1 MSRPT
6 DPWHVR
12 EDVLDP
18 ERAAAQASVLALANG
33 HLGVRGLLDEG
44 QPGAGPGTLLASAH
58 EEHPFTY
65 AEPAYGYPDT
75 DERIVPVAD
84 GWSVRLLVDGVP
96 FDTATG
102 CLHRHERTLDL
113 RAGVLDRAVTWTS
126 PDGPTVRITSRRL
139 VSFTRPELAAV
150 EYTVHA
156 VDGVHVELQPFRC
169 TASSVHGD
177 AGAAGGGTRGP
188 ADDSPPHASDDE
200 DPAVLTQACAHG
212 TGRSWSRELVP
223 TTGTHVLVVADHVA
237 SSPEGVAV
245 QPSASGHTTSVAAT
259 LAAGQS
265 VRLLLTV
272 AHAAGAGVAPHELEA
287 RAVRVLDDARA
298 VGWERLQDEQRAFL
312 GDVWARC
319 DVEVDGDAELQQA
332 VRFALFQVV
341 QAAASL
347 QVGGIRAK
355 GLTGDGYH
363 GHTFWDADTFVVP
376 VLTQLLPGAAARHLA
391 WRHSTLP
398 TAVER
403 ARVLHLDGAAHPWR
417 TITGPE
423 CSGYWPAGSA
433 AVHVN
438 AAVADAA
445 VRHLVATGD
454 DAFGREV
461 ALDLVTHAARFWV
474 SLGHHGRGGFHLD
487 GVTGPDEYSAL
498 GDDNTYTNLM
508 AQRNLRDAVALV
520 ARYPD
525 APGARAVTE
534 QDRDRWTRAA
544 DEMAVPRDPV
554 TGITEQSA
562 GYLRRKVWDFDA
574 WDAKQYPLDDNAP
587 YEALYRHQVVKQA
600 DLVLALHLAGDAFT
614 ADQKRRDFDHYETL
628 TVRDSSLSAPAQ
640 AVVAAEVG
648 HLDLAYAYTRE
659 TALIDLDDLHGSAA
673 DGLHVAALAG
683 TWTALVAGFG
693 GLRDVDGRLHLRPR
707 LPRRLTRLRF
717 RVAWRGSL
725 VDVEVEPGAATYRL
739 VRGRAIDLMHDD
751 DPVRLTA
758 EEPVQRR
765 TTGPL
770 PPPSDPPR
778 QPPGREPLA

>member
-12 EDVLDP
+12 EDTLDP

-33 HLGVRGLLDEG
+33 HVGVRGLLDEG
-44 QPGAGPGTLLASAH
+44 QSGAGPGTLLASAH

-75 DERIVPVAD
+75 DERVVPVAD
-84 GWSVRLLVDGVP
+84 GWTVRLLVDGVP
-96 FDTATG
+96 FDTTTG
-102 CLHRHERTLDL
+102 SLHRHERTLDL
-113 RAGVLDRAVTWTS
+113 RGGVLDRTVTWTS
-126 PDGPTVRITSRRL
+126 PAGPTVQVTSRRL
-139 VSFTRPELAAV
+139 VSLVRPELAAV
-150 EYTVHA
+150 EYEVRA
-156 VDGVHVELQPFRC
+156 VDGVRVELQPFRC
-169 TASSVHGD
+169 TASPDPDDGTG
-177 AGAAGGGTRGP
+177 AGTGERTA
-188 ADDSPPHASDDE
+188 PHASDDA
-200 DPAVLTQACAHG
+200 DPAVLTQACEHG

-223 TTGTHVLVVADHVA
+223 TTGIHVLVVADHAVTA
-237 SSPEGVAV
+237 PDGVPVRA
-245 QPSASGHTTSVAAT
+245 SASGHTTGFAAT

-265 VRLLLTV
+265 VRLHLTV
-272 AHAAGAGVAPHELEA
+272 AHVAAAGVPPHELA
-287 RAVRVLDDARA
+287 AQAARVLDDARSA
-298 VGWERLQDEQRAFL
+298 GWQRLQDEQRAFL
-312 GDVWARC
+312 DDVWARC
-319 DVEVDGDAELQQA
+319 DVEVDGDPELQQA

-341 QAAASL
+341 QSAACLRS
-347 QVGGIRAK
+347 GGVRAK

-376 VLTQLLPGAAARHLA
+376 VLTQLLPDAAARHVA

-445 VRHLVATGD
+445 VRHLTATGD
-454 DAFGREV
+454 DAFGRRV

-474 SLGHHGRGGFHLD
+474 ALGHHERGAFHLD

-498 GDDNTYTNLM
+498 GDDNTYTNLL
-508 AQRNLRDAVALV
+508 AQRNLRDAVTLV
-520 ARYPD
+520 ARYADEP
-525 APGARAVTE
+525 AARDVTRQE
-534 QDRDRWTRAA
+534 LDRWARAA
-544 DEMAVPRDPV
+544 DEMAVPRDPL
-554 TGITEQSA
+554 TGLTEQSA
-562 GYLRRKVWDFDA
+562 GYLRREVWDFDA

-600 DLVLALHLAGDAFT
+600 DLVLALYLAGDAFT

-683 TWTALVAGFG
+683 AWTALVAGFG
-693 GLRDVDGRLHLRPR
+693 GLREVDGRLHLRPR

-725 VDVEVEPGAATYRL
+725 VEVEVLPGTATYRL
-739 VRGRAIDLMHDD
+739 VHGPAIELVHDG
-751 DPVRLTA
+751 DPVRLA
-758 EEPVQRR
+758 APEPVQRR
-765 TTGPL
+765 ATVPV
-770 PPPSDPPR
+770 PPERSAAPR

>member
-12 EDVLDP
+12 EDALDP

-65 AEPAYGYPDT
+65 AEPAFGYPDT

-84 GWSVRLLVDGVP
+84 GWTVRLLVDGVP
-96 FDTATG
+96 LDTTTG

-126 PDGPTVRITSRRL
+126 PSGPTVQVTSRRL
-139 VSFTRPELAAV
+139 VSLVRPELAAV
-150 EYTVHA
+150 EYEVHA

-169 TASSVHGD
+169 TASPAPD
-177 AGAAGGGTRGP
+177 GTTGTGSGERT
-188 ADDSPPHASDDE
+188 PPHASDDE
-200 DPAVLTQACAHG
+200 DPAVLTQACEHG

-223 TTGTHVLVVADHVA
+223 TTGTHVLVVADHAVTA
-237 SSPEGVAV
+237 PDGVEV
-245 QPSASGHTTSVAAT
+245 QASASGHTTGFAAT

-265 VRLLLTV
+265 VRLQLAV
-272 AHAAGAGVAPHELEA
+272 AHVAAAGVPPHELEA
-287 RAVRVLDDARA
+287 QAARVLDAA
-298 VGWERLQDEQRAFL
+298 GSAGWERLQDEQRAFL
-312 GDVWARC
+312 DDVWARC
-319 DVEVDGDAELQQA
+319 DVEVDGDPELQQA

-341 QAAASL
+341 QSAACLRVAG
-347 QVGGIRAK
+347 VRAK

-363 GHTFWDADTFVVP
+363 GHTFWDVDTFVLP
-376 VLTQLLPGAAARHLA
+376 VLTQLLPHAAAAHVR

-445 VRHLVATGD
+445 VRHLTATGD
-454 DAFGREV
+454 DEFGRRV

-474 SLGHHGRGGFHLD
+474 ALGHHERGEFHLD

-498 GDDNTYTNLM
+498 GDDNAYTNLM

-520 ARYPD
+520 GRYADEPAARD
-525 APGARAVTE
+525 VTRQE
-534 QDRDRWTRAA
+534 LDRWTRAA
-544 DEMAVPRDPV
+544 DEMAVPRDPL

-562 GYLRRKVWDFDA
+562 GYLRREVWDFDA

-600 DLVLALHLAGDAFT
+600 DLVLALYLAGDAFT

-648 HLDLAYAYTRE
+648 HLDLAYSYTRE

-683 TWTALVAGFG
+683 AWTALVAGFG
-693 GLRDVDGRLHLRPR
+693 GLREVDGRLHLSPR

-725 VDVEVEPGAATYRL
+725 VDVEVVPGTATYRL
-739 VRGRAIDLMHDD
+739 LQGPSIDLVHDAE
-751 DPVRLTA
+751 PVRLTA
-758 EEPVQRR
+758 DEPTQRR
-765 TTGPL
+765 ATGPL
-770 PPPSDPPR
+770 PSASDPPR